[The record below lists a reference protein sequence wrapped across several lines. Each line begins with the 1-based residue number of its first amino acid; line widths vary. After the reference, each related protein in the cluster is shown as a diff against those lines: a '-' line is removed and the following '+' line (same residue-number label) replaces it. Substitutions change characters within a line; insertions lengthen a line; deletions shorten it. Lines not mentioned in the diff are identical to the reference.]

1 MKRLLGAVLLVLA
14 AAGPGAALEF
24 SIGGAAGLHLPTQ
37 QAFRDVYGSGAVF
50 GLDVRCLVLRNVGL
64 SAGIMTLRKSGTAVS
79 LDGGTESIGV
89 RLRLTSVP
97 LIVSW
102 HIPRGP
108 VSLDLGAGL
117 AYHDFEETWTEGGG
131 PATAGTKWGL
141 LAAASIA
148 YELAPRLSVTG
159 TLRYLDISTG
169 RPSLLTSE
177 VNLGG
182 VQVLIGASWTFVR

>member
-1 MKRLLGAVLLVLA
+1 MRRLLGTALLVLA
-14 AAGPGAALEF
+14 AAAPGAALEF

-50 GLDVRCLVLRNVGL
+50 GLDVRCIVLRNVGL

-79 LDGGTESIGV
+79 LDGGTEAMGV

-117 AYHDFEETWTEGGG
+117 AYHDFEETWAEDGG

-141 LAAASIA
+141 LAAASVA
-148 YELAPRLSVTG
+148 YELAPRLSITG

-169 RPSLLTSE
+169 RPSLLTAE

-182 VQVLIGASWTFVR
+182 FQVLVGASWTFVR